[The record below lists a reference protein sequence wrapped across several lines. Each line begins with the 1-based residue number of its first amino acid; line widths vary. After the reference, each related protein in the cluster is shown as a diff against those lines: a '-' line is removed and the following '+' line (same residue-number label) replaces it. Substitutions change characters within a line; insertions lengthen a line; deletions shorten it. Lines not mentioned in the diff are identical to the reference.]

1 MSTMTTITPEGG
13 WLLLTNDDGIEAP
26 GFRMLA
32 QALNKA
38 GHAII
43 ALAPSEN
50 NSAAGMRINLMQ
62 PMKLRP
68 RNDLKESWDLDEDRA
83 PVRLFELDGTP
94 CDTMIVALDGGIEHV
109 APGVVPRL
117 VVSGVNLGPNM
128 SQDSYH
134 SGTMGAAREAGL
146 YGMPALASSLGS
158 FELKGMAGA
167 VQATVEL
174 IEVVLEVLPLVPENV
189 RRPHVDVSASHLTRW
204 PDVPDVPAWVDDPK
218 EALRTAFR
226 HGELMLNL
234 NVAPVWDGTVTTT
247 RLGMRW
253 YRNAVSFGS
262 IEDDETALFTIGGAT
277 IDHTPVQQS
286 DCDAVDAGQASVSCL
301 PVWPQ
306 THPLALDDGLLK
318 WVLEASEGGYPAWLH
333 G

>member
-1 MSTMTTITPEGG
+1 MSDESPQGG

-26 GFRMLA
+26 GFRMMA

-38 GHAII
+38 GHSII
-43 ALAPSEN
+43 AFAPAEN

-62 PMKLRP
+62 PMALRP
-68 RNDLKESWDLDEDRA
+68 RNDLKSEWGLDESKGL
-83 PVRLFELDGTP
+83 VKLFELDGTP
-94 CDTMIVALDGGIEHV
+94 CDTMIVALDGGIDHV
-109 APGVVPRL
+109 APGVIPRL
-117 VVSGVNLGPNM
+117 VISGVNLGPNM

-146 YGMPALASSLGS
+146 YGMPAIASSLGS
-158 FELKGMAGA
+158 FELDGMEGA
-167 VQATVEL
+167 VQATVDL
-174 IEVVLEVLPLVPENV
+174 VEVALEALPLVPENI
-189 RRPHVDVSASHLTRW
+189 RRPHIDVSASHLTRW
-204 PDVPDVPAWVDDPK
+204 PDFPSIPAWADDPK
-218 EALRTAFR
+218 GALRTAFQ

-234 NVAPVWDGTVTTT
+234 NVPPVWDGSVNTT

-262 IEDDETALFTIGGAT
+262 IEEDETALFTIGGAT
-277 IDHTPVQQS
+277 IDHTPVYQS
-286 DCDAVDAGQASVSCL
+286 DCDAVDAGHASVSCL

-318 WVLEASEGGYPAWLH
+318 WVLEASEGGYPAWLR

>member
-1 MSTMTTITPEGG
+1 MVDQTPEGG

-38 GHAII
+38 GHSII
-43 ALAPSEN
+43 AFAPSEN
-50 NSAAGMRINLMQ
+50 NSAAGMRINLMK

-68 RNDLKESWDLDEDRA
+68 RHDLIPTWGLDESKA
-83 PVRLFELDGTP
+83 EVRLFELDGTP
-94 CDTMIVALDGGIEHV
+94 CDTMIVALDGGIQHV

-146 YGMPALASSLGS
+146 YGMPALASSLAS
-158 FELKGMAGA
+158 FELDGMDGA
-167 VQATVEL
+167 VKATVDL
-174 IEVVLEVLPLVPENV
+174 IEVALKALPHTPENL

-204 PDVPDVPAWVDDPK
+204 PEIPATPAWEDDPK
-218 EALRTAFR
+218 GALRTAFR

-234 NVAPVWDGTVTTT
+234 NVPPVWDGSVTTT

-262 IEDDETALFTIGGAT
+262 IEEDETALFTIGGAT
-277 IDHTPVQQS
+277 IDHSPVHQS
-286 DCDAVDAGQASVSCL
+286 DCDAVDSGHASVSCL

-318 WVLEASEGGYPAWLH
+318 WVLESSEGGYPAWLH
-333 G
+333 A

>member
-1 MSTMTTITPEGG
+1 MSDQTPEAG
-13 WLLLTNDDGIEAP
+13 WILLTNDDGIEAP
-26 GFRMLA
+26 GFRLLA

-43 ALAPSEN
+43 AFAPSEN
-50 NSAAGMRINLMQ
+50 NSAAGMRINLMK

-68 RNDLKESWDLDEDRA
+68 RNDLQEAWGLDENLA
-83 PVRLFELDGTP
+83 PVRLFELEGTP
-94 CDTMIVALDGGIEHV
+94 CDTMIVALDGGIEHI

-146 YGMPALASSLGS
+146 YGMPAIASSLGS
-158 FELKGMAGA
+158 FQLEGMEGA
-167 VQATVEL
+167 VQATVDL
-174 IEVVLEVLPLVPENV
+174 IEIALKVLPLIPENL
-189 RRPHVDVSASHLTRW
+189 RRPHVDLSASHLTRW
-204 PDVPDVPAWVDDPK
+204 PEVPTSPAWGHDPK
-218 EALRTAFR
+218 DALRTAFR

-234 NVAPVWDGTVTTT
+234 NVPPVWDGSVTTT

-277 IDHTPVQQS
+277 IDHSPVVMS
-286 DCDAVDAGQASVSCL
+286 DCDAVDAGHASVSCL

-318 WVLEASEGGYPAWLH
+318 WVLEASEGGYPAWLLA
-333 G
+333 

>member
-1 MSTMTTITPEGG
+1 MSDESPQGG

-26 GFRMLA
+26 GFRMMA

-38 GHAII
+38 GHSII
-43 ALAPSEN
+43 AFAPAEN

-62 PMKLRP
+62 PMALRP
-68 RNDLKESWDLDEDRA
+68 RNDLKNEWGLDESKGL
-83 PVRLFELDGTP
+83 VKLFELDGTP
-94 CDTMIVALDGGIEHV
+94 CDTMIVALDGGIDHV
-109 APGVVPRL
+109 APGVIPRL
-117 VVSGVNLGPNM
+117 VISGVNLGPNM

-146 YGMPALASSLGS
+146 YGMPAIASSLGS
-158 FELKGMAGA
+158 FELDGMEGA
-167 VQATVEL
+167 VQATVDL
-174 IEVVLEVLPLVPENV
+174 VEVALEALPLVPENI
-189 RRPHVDVSASHLTRW
+189 RRPHIDVSASHLTRW
-204 PDVPDVPAWVDDPK
+204 PDFPSIPAWADDPK
-218 EALRTAFR
+218 GALRTAFQ

-234 NVAPVWDGTVTTT
+234 NVPPVWDGSVNTT

-262 IEDDETALFTIGGAT
+262 IEEDETALFTIGGAT
-277 IDHTPVQQS
+277 IDHTPVYQS
-286 DCDAVDAGQASVSCL
+286 DCDAVDAGHASVSCL

-318 WVLEASEGGYPAWLH
+318 WVLEASEGGYPAWLR

>member
-1 MSTMTTITPEGG
+1 MTMVDQTPEGG

-43 ALAPSEN
+43 AFAPSEN
-50 NSAAGMRINLMQ
+50 NSAAGMRINLMK

-68 RNDLKESWDLDEDRA
+68 RHDLIPTWGLDESKA
-83 PVRLFELDGTP
+83 EVRLFELDGTP
-94 CDTMIVALDGGIEHV
+94 CDTMIVALDGGIQHV

-146 YGMPALASSLGS
+146 YGMPALASSLAS
-158 FELKGMAGA
+158 FELDGMEGA
-167 VQATVEL
+167 VKATVDL
-174 IEVVLEVLPLVPENV
+174 IEVALKALPHTPENL

-204 PDVPDVPAWVDDPK
+204 PEIPATPAWEDDPK
-218 EALRTAFR
+218 GALRTAFR

-234 NVAPVWDGTVTTT
+234 NVPPVWDGSVTTT

-262 IEDDETALFTIGGAT
+262 IEEDETALFTIGGAT
-277 IDHTPVQQS
+277 IDHSPVHQS
-286 DCDAVDAGQASVSCL
+286 DCDAVDSGHASVSCL

-318 WVLEASEGGYPAWLH
+318 WVLESSEGGYPAWLQT
-333 G
+333 

>member
-1 MSTMTTITPEGG
+1 MVDQTPEGG

-38 GHAII
+38 GHSII
-43 ALAPSEN
+43 AFAPSEN
-50 NSAAGMRINLMQ
+50 NSAAGMRINLMK

-68 RNDLKESWDLDEDRA
+68 RHDLIPTWGLDESKA
-83 PVRLFELDGTP
+83 EVRLFELDGTP
-94 CDTMIVALDGGIEHV
+94 CDTMIVALDGGIQHV
-109 APGVVPRL
+109 APDVVPRL

-146 YGMPALASSLGS
+146 YGMPALASSLAS
-158 FELKGMAGA
+158 FELDGMEGA
-167 VQATVEL
+167 VKATVDL
-174 IEVVLEVLPLVPENV
+174 IEVALKALPHTPENL

-204 PDVPDVPAWVDDPK
+204 PEIPATPAWEDDPK
-218 EALRTAFR
+218 GALRTAFR

-234 NVAPVWDGTVTTT
+234 NVPPVWDGSVTTT

-253 YRNAVSFGS
+253 YRNCLLYTSDAA
-262 IEDDETALFTIGGAT
+262 DE
-277 IDHTPVQQS
+277 
-286 DCDAVDAGQASVSCL
+286 
-301 PVWPQ
+301 
-306 THPLALDDGLLK
+306 
-318 WVLEASEGGYPAWLH
+318 
-333 G
+333 

>member
-1 MSTMTTITPEGG
+1 MVDQTPEGG

-38 GHAII
+38 GHSII
-43 ALAPSEN
+43 AFAPSEN
-50 NSAAGMRINLMQ
+50 NSAAGMRINLMK

-68 RNDLKESWDLDEDRA
+68 RHDLIPTWGLDESKA
-83 PVRLFELDGTP
+83 EVRLFELDGTP
-94 CDTMIVALDGGIEHV
+94 CDTMIVALDGGIQHV
-109 APGVVPRL
+109 APDVVPRL

-146 YGMPALASSLGS
+146 YGMPALASSLAS
-158 FELKGMAGA
+158 FELDGMEGA
-167 VQATVEL
+167 VKATVDL
-174 IEVVLEVLPLVPENV
+174 IEVALKALPHTPENL

-204 PDVPDVPAWVDDPK
+204 PEIPATPAWEDDPK
-218 EALRTAFR
+218 GALRTAFR

-234 NVAPVWDGTVTTT
+234 NVPPVWDGSVTTT

-262 IEDDETALFTIGGAT
+262 IEEDETALFTIGGAT
-277 IDHTPVQQS
+277 IDHSPVNKR
-286 DCDAVDAGQASVSCL
+286 DCDAVDSGHASVSCL

-318 WVLEASEGGYPAWLH
+318 WVLESSEGGYPAWLH
-333 G
+333 A

>member
-1 MSTMTTITPEGG
+1 MSDESPQGG

-26 GFRMLA
+26 GFRMMA

-38 GHAII
+38 GHSII
-43 ALAPSEN
+43 AFAPAEN

-62 PMKLRP
+62 PMALRP
-68 RNDLKESWDLDEDRA
+68 RNDLKNAWGLDESKGL
-83 PVRLFELDGTP
+83 VKLFELDGTP
-94 CDTMIVALDGGIEHV
+94 CDTMIVALDGGIDHV
-109 APGVVPRL
+109 APGVIPRL
-117 VVSGVNLGPNM
+117 VISGVNLGPNM

-146 YGMPALASSLGS
+146 YGMPAIASSLGS
-158 FELKGMAGA
+158 FEIDGMEGA
-167 VQATVEL
+167 VQATVDL
-174 IEVVLEVLPLVPENV
+174 VEVALEALPLVPENI
-189 RRPHVDVSASHLTRW
+189 RRPHIDVSASHLTRW
-204 PDVPDVPAWVDDPK
+204 PDFPSIPAWADDPK
-218 EALRTAFR
+218 GALRTAFQ

-234 NVAPVWDGTVTTT
+234 NVPPVWDGSVNTT

-262 IEDDETALFTIGGAT
+262 IEEDETALFTIGGAT
-277 IDHTPVQQS
+277 IDHTPVYQS
-286 DCDAVDAGQASVSCL
+286 DCDAVDAGHASVSCL

-318 WVLEASEGGYPAWLH
+318 WVLEASEGGYPAWLR

>member
-1 MSTMTTITPEGG
+1 
-13 WLLLTNDDGIEAP
+13 
-26 GFRMLA
+26 
-32 QALNKA
+32 
-38 GHAII
+38 
-43 ALAPSEN
+43 
-50 NSAAGMRINLMQ
+50 
-62 PMKLRP
+62 
-68 RNDLKESWDLDEDRA
+68 
-83 PVRLFELDGTP
+83 
-94 CDTMIVALDGGIEHV
+94 MIVALDGGVEHV

-117 VVSGVNLGPNM
+117 VISGVNLGPNM

-146 YGMPALASSLGS
+146 YGMPAIASSLGS
-158 FELKGMAGA
+158 FELDGMKGA
-167 VQATVEL
+167 VQATVDL
-174 IEVVLEVLPLVPENV
+174 VEVALEALPLVPENL
-189 RRPHVDVSASHLTRW
+189 RRPHIDVSASHLTRW
-204 PDVPDVPAWVDDPK
+204 PDVPSTPAWENDPK
-218 EALRTAFR
+218 GALRTAFQ

-234 NVAPVWDGTVTTT
+234 NVPPVWDGSVTTT

-262 IEDDETALFTIGGAT
+262 VEEDETALFTIGGAT
-277 IDHTPVQQS
+277 IDHTPVHQS

-318 WVLEASEGGYPAWLH
+318 WVLEASEGGYPAWLR

>member
-1 MSTMTTITPEGG
+1 
-13 WLLLTNDDGIEAP
+13 
-26 GFRMLA
+26 MLA
-32 QALNKA
+32 QALNEA

-43 ALAPSEN
+43 AFAPAEN
-50 NSAAGMRINLMQ
+50 NSAAGMRINLMK

-68 RNDLKESWDLDEDRA
+68 RNDLVGEWGLDESKA

-117 VVSGVNLGPNM
+117 VISGVNLGPNM

-158 FELKGMAGA
+158 FELEGMSGA
-167 VQATVEL
+167 VKATVDL
-174 IEVVLEVLPLVPENV
+174 VKVVLDALPLVPENL

-204 PDVPDVPAWVDDPK
+204 PEVPNQPAWADDPK
-218 EALRTAFR
+218 GALRTAFM

-234 NVAPVWDGTVTTT
+234 NVPPVWNGDVTTT

-253 YRNAVSFGS
+253 YRNAVSFGTV
-262 IEDDETALFTIGGAT
+262 EDDETALFTIGGAT
-277 IDHTPVQQS
+277 IDHSPVQQS
-286 DCDAVDAGQASVSCL
+286 DCDAVDSGMASVSCL

-333 G
+333 S